1 MLWNKE
7 SCGQCRYRYSKKK
20 SVKAE
25 IQYCLDFNLKSA
37 EKYKVKQQSKI

>member
-1 MLWNKE
+1 MCSGTKSLVANVDIDTP
-7 SCGQCRYRYSKKK
+7 KK